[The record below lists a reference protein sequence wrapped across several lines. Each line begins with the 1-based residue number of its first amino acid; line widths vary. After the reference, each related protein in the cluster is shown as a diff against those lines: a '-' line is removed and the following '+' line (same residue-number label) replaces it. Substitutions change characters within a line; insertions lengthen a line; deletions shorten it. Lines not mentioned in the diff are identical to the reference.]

1 MATPSLSFQNFFTTT
16 LASGIT
22 ASDTTIYLNSL
33 PTGSEGYLVIEP
45 DSSTNKEIIYYTSKG
60 ANFVTLP
67 SVAAGRGVGGTTAV
81 SHSSGVT
88 VQMNVVAEHFEA
100 LQDGTGIADDAITTS
115 KIAADNVTDTELD
128 YPRWWQEI
136 GRTTLSSAGDTITV
150 SSFPSRKYLQ
160 IHIFCI
166 ATGGTIST
174 AITCNSDTG
183 SNYSRRSS
191 VNGAAD
197 TVDVS
202 QAGGGG
208 GTNISGVAA
217 AENIQIVSNVINVA
231 TSEKIFISSASGSNT
246 AGAANAPTRR
256 ETILKWANTSAAIT
270 SLTITNTGTGDFE
283 IGSQVVILGH
293 D

>member
-1 MATPSLSFQNFFTTT
+1 MATPNLGFQNFFTTT

-33 PTGSEGYLVIEP
+33 PTPSEGYLVIEP

-67 SVAAGRGVGGTTAV
+67 SAAAGRGVGGTTAV

-88 VQMNVVAEHFEA
+88 CQMNVVAEHFEA
-100 LQDGTGIADDAITTS
+100 LQDGTSIAASAITAS
-115 KIAADNVTDTELD
+115 KIAFGGAGVGV
-128 YPRWWQEI
+128 WWEEI
-136 GRTTLSSAGDTITV
+136 GRTTLSVAGDTITV

-160 IHIFCI
+160 LQIFCI
-166 ATGGTIST
+166 ATGGTISV
-174 AITCNSDTG
+174 AVTCNGDTG
-183 SNYSRRSS
+183 ANYSRRSS

-197 TVDVS
+197 TTDVS
-202 QAGGGG
+202 QAGAGG
-208 GTNISGVAA
+208 GTNISGLSA

-231 TSEKIFISSASGSNT
+231 TSEKLFISSASGSNT

-256 ETILKWANTSAAIT
+256 ETVLKWANTTSAIT
-270 SLTITNTGTGDFE
+270 TLSITNTGTGDFA
-283 IGSQVVILGH
+283 IGSEMVILGH